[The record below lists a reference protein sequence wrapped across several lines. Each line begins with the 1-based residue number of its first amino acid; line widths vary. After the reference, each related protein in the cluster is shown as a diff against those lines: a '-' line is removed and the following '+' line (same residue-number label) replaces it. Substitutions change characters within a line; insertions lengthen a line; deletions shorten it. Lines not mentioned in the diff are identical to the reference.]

1 MTFQYK
7 ALRTALCNRKCCVE
21 VNSHL
26 LCQGRSAGRSAGRS
40 SLLSLQLHTA
50 GRFGLPHNVQDFS
63 TKQQQKVREV
73 SACAG

>member
-1 MTFQYK
+1 MKPSEQ
-7 ALRTALCNRKCCVE
+7 RCVYRMCFEE

-26 LCQGRSAGRSAGRS
+26 LCQGCSVGRR

-50 GRFGLPHNVQDFS
+50 GELGLPHNVQDFS
-63 TKQQQKVREV
+63 TKQQQKLHEI